1 MNRLPIFIVLLV
13 SCGSWL
19 LLREMRWFRR
29 VGLTDRLRP
38 YLAGGS
44 TSPSTPIDRSMASF
58 TSALTPSIQAI
69 GDRVASLFGSTE
81 SLGRQLE
88 RIHSPLSPAA
98 FRLRQI
104 GWCVIGFA
112 LGSLVAVSVRPP
124 ALFTMLL
131 VVGAPTIIFLL
142 LELELTH
149 QSTQWRRQ
157 ITLELP
163 VVSEQLAMLLS
174 SGFSLGAGL
183 NRLSTRS
190 SGTIARDL
198 RRVVN
203 RIQQGL
209 DETQALREWSDLAN
223 VPALDRLI
231 SVLAMNR
238 AASDLGRLITDEAR
252 VCRADVHRE
261 LIERIERRGQQVW
274 IPVTVATLVPG
285 VLFLAVP
292 FAQALQ
298 IFASG

>member
-88 RIHSPLSPAA
+88 RVHSPLSPAA

-124 ALFTMLL
+124 ALFAMLL
-131 VVGAPTIIFLL
+131 VLGAPTIIFLL

-198 RRVVN
+198 QRVVN

-223 VPALDRLI
+223 IVALDRLI

>member
-1 MNRLPIFIVLLV
+1 VNRLPILLVLLV
-13 SCGSWL
+13 ACGSWL

-38 YLAGGS
+38 YVAGGPI
-44 TSPSTPIDRSMASF
+44 SPGTPIDRSMASF
-58 TSALTPSIQAI
+58 TAILAPTAEAI
-69 GDRVASLFGSTE
+69 GDRIASLLGSTE

-88 RIHSPLSPAA
+88 RVHSPLSPTA
-98 FRLRQI
+98 FRLRQL
-104 GWCVIGFA
+104 GWSVIGFA
-112 LGSLVAVSVRPP
+112 IGSLTAVSIHPP
-124 ALFTMLL
+124 ALLTVLFIL
-131 VVGAPTIIFLL
+131 GAPTIAFLL
-142 LELELTH
+142 LELELIH
-149 QSTQWRRQ
+149 QSNVWRRQ
-157 ITLELP
+157 VTLELP

-183 NRLSTRS
+183 NRLANRST
-190 SGTIARDL
+190 GMIARDL
-198 RRVVN
+198 RRVMN

-238 AASDLGRLITDEAR
+238 AAGDLGRLITDEAR

>member
-1 MNRLPIFIVLLV
+1 M
-13 SCGSWL
+13 
-19 LLREMRWFRR
+19 
-29 VGLTDRLRP
+29 
-38 YLAGGS
+38 AGGS
-44 TSPSTPIDRSMASF
+44 ITPSTPIDRSMASVAAALAP
-58 TSALTPSIQAI
+58 SAQVI
-69 GDRVASLFGSTE
+69 GNRIASLLGSTE

-112 LGSLVAVSVRPP
+112 IGSLVAVSVRPP
-124 ALFTMLL
+124 VLFAMLL
-131 VVGAPTIIFLL
+131 VLGAPTIIFLL
-142 LELELTH
+142 LELGLTH
-149 QSTQWRRQ
+149 QSTVWRRQ

-174 SGFSLGAGL
+174 SGYSLGAGL
-183 NRLSTRS
+183 SRLSTRS

-274 IPVTVATLVPG
+274 IPVTVATLLPG

>member
-1 MNRLPIFIVLLV
+1 MTRLPILLVLLV

-38 YLAGGS
+38 YMAGGS
-44 TSPSTPIDRSMASF
+44 ITPSTPIDRSMASVAAALAP
-58 TSALTPSIQAI
+58 SAQVI
-69 GDRVASLFGSTE
+69 GNRIASLLGSTE

-112 LGSLVAVSVRPP
+112 IGSLVAVSVRPP
-124 ALFTMLL
+124 VLFAMLL
-131 VVGAPTIIFLL
+131 VLGAPTIIFLL
-142 LELELTH
+142 LELGLTH
-149 QSTQWRRQ
+149 QSTVWRRQ

-174 SGFSLGAGL
+174 SGYSLGAGL
-183 NRLSTRS
+183 SRLSTRS

-274 IPVTVATLVPG
+274 IPVTVATLLPG

>member
-88 RIHSPLSPAA
+88 RVHSPLSPAA

>member
-88 RIHSPLSPAA
+88 RVHSPLSPAA

-149 QSTQWRRQ
+149 QSTKWRRQ

>member
-29 VGLTDRLRP
+29 IGLTDRLRP

-88 RIHSPLSPAA
+88 RVHSPLAPAA

-124 ALFTMLL
+124 ALFAMLL
-131 VVGAPTIIFLL
+131 VLGAPTIIFLL
-142 LELELTH
+142 LELELAH

>member
-1 MNRLPIFIVLLV
+1 VTRLPILLSLLV
-13 SCGSWL
+13 SCGLWL

-44 TSPSTPIDRSMASF
+44 ISPSTPIDRSMASV
-58 TSALTPSIQAI
+58 TAAMAPSAQAI
-69 GDRVASLFGSTE
+69 GDRMASLLGSAE

-124 ALFTMLL
+124 VLFAMLL
-131 VVGAPTIIFLL
+131 VLGAPMIVFLL

-157 ITLELP
+157 ISLELP

-174 SGFSLGAGL
+174 SGYSLGAGL

>member
-1 MNRLPIFIVLLV
+1 MNRLPILLVLLV
-13 SCGSWL
+13 ACGSWL

-38 YLAGGS
+38 YVAGGPI
-44 TSPSTPIDRSMASF
+44 SPGTPIDRSMASF
-58 TSALTPSIQAI
+58 TAILAPSAEAI
-69 GDRVASLFGSTE
+69 GDRIASLLGSTE
-81 SLGRQLE
+81 SLGRRLE
-88 RIHSPLSPAA
+88 RVHSPLSPTA
-98 FRLRQI
+98 FRLRQL
-104 GWCVIGFA
+104 GWSVIGFA
-112 LGSLVAVSVRPP
+112 LGSLTAVSVHPP
-124 ALFTMLL
+124 VPLTVLFIL
-131 VVGAPTIIFLL
+131 GAPTIAFLL
-142 LELELTH
+142 PELELTH
-149 QSTQWRRQ
+149 QSNVWRRQ
-157 ITLELP
+157 VTLELP

-183 NRLSTRS
+183 NRLSNRS
-190 SGTIARDL
+190 AGMIARDL
-198 RRVVN
+198 RRVMN

>member
-1 MNRLPIFIVLLV
+1 MNRLPIFIILLV

-88 RIHSPLSPAA
+88 RVHSPLSPAA

-124 ALFTMLL
+124 ALFTMIL
-131 VVGAPTIIFLL
+131 VLGAPTIIFLL

-298 IFASG
+298 TFASG

>member
-1 MNRLPIFIVLLV
+1 VTRLPILLVLLV

-38 YLAGGS
+38 YMAGGS
-44 TSPSTPIDRSMASF
+44 ITPSTPIDRSMASVAAALAP
-58 TSALTPSIQAI
+58 SAQVI
-69 GDRVASLFGSTE
+69 GNRIASLLGSTE

-112 LGSLVAVSVRPP
+112 IGSLVAVSVRPP
-124 ALFTMLL
+124 VLFAMLL
-131 VVGAPTIIFLL
+131 VLGAPTIIFLL
-142 LELELTH
+142 LELGLTH
-149 QSTQWRRQ
+149 QSTVWRRQ

-174 SGFSLGAGL
+174 SGYSLGAGL
-183 NRLSTRS
+183 SRLSTRS

-274 IPVTVATLVPG
+274 IPVTVATLLPG